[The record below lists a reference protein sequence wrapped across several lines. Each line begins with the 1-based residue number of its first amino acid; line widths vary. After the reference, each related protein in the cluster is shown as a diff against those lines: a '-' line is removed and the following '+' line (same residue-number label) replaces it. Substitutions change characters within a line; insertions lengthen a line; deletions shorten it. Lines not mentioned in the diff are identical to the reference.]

1 MLRSWTYLQESGA
14 SSIRM
19 DGCRAKGANPGF
31 KVALLG
37 ASGGIG
43 QPLALLLKMN
53 PNISLLHLYDV
64 VNTPGV
70 TADLSH
76 IDTSTVVSFF
86 N

>member
-1 MLRSWTYLQESGA
+1 MVMQEGGTS
-14 SSIRM
+14 M
-19 DGCRAKGANPGF
+19 NMETCRGKGAASGF

-53 PNISLLHLYDV
+53 PFISVLHLYDV

-76 IDTSTVVSFF
+76 TDTSAVVSV
-86 N
+86 